1 MHLDLH
7 GGRNVSRDCRA
18 YVAWY
23 AVLTT
28 NGVCVA
34 RLPVD
39 HPAPTTHSVVS
50 PLSATMGL
58 ANSAHAVAAST
69 LESWQ
74 NPAALSRKGGW
85 EPPVSLLPATCA
97 EVRTPPCAIARAAG
111 HTASV

>member
-1 MHLDLH
+1 M
-7 GGRNVSRDCRA
+7 SAAA

-58 ANSAHAVAAST
+58 TNSAHAVAAST

-97 EVRTPPCAIARAAG
+97 DVRTPLARLHGLPGIPRPCNGECAE
-111 HTASV
+111 